1 MEASAQRGLTH
12 EKERH
17 WRRCGNMLPR
27 GQFRLWQ
34 AKWAFFMLRSFP
46 VLLAA
51 CSVHAP
57 SRANAGVRPDSRV
70 REAMEIGINRRG
82 QNGRWP
88 RNLLHCERIPLE
100 MESAVGSASRWN
112 TLPTFRVLR

>member
-1 MEASAQRGLTH
+1 MATLRKYAARRAVSLVASEMGV
-12 EKERH
+12 
-17 WRRCGNMLPR
+17 
-27 GQFRLWQ
+27 
-34 AKWAFFMLRSFP
+34 FMLRSFS

-57 SRANAGVRPDSRV
+57 SRANAGVKPDTRV
-70 REAMEIGINRRG
+70 REAMEIVINRPG

-88 RNLLHCERIPLE
+88 LNLLHCERIPLE